1 MVLGGL
7 ESTRAVLVGS
17 ASLPCAPPPP
27 PPASV
32 VLHENVRYDAIQAL
46 KKNY

>member
-17 ASLPCAPPPP
+17 ASFPCAPPT
-27 PPASV
+27 SV